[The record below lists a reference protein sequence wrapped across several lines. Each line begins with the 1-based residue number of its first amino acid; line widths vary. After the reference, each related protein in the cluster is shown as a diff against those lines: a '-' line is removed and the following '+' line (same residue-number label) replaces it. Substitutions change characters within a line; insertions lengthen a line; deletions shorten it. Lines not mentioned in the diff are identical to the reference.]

1 MALENYPIPTD
12 EEGGDAA
19 PYCLVLIQFKQYPKV
34 LRGIYFAV
42 FEAKEIIKELKNGR
56 ISWEKAVKEHSACE
70 HSWYRDGDLGWF
82 HLNDGVTPNF
92 TMHVC
97 TYEVGDLLD
106 EPHRKSYGM
115 HIIHRTG

>member
-1 MALENYPIPTD
+1 MALEKTFN
-12 EEGGDAA
+12 
-19 PYCLVLIQFKQYPKV
+19 LNHMKKV
-34 LRGIYFAV
+34 RCSHILLSFDTALNSTHSRGIYFAV

-82 HLNDGVTPNF
+82 DLNDGVTPELYNACLI
-92 TMHVC
+92 H
-97 TYEVGDLLD
+97 EVGDLLD
-106 EPHRKSYGM
+106 EPIESPYGM

>member
-1 MALENYPIPTD
+1 MKKVRCSHILLSFDTALNSTHS
-12 EEGGDAA
+12 
-19 PYCLVLIQFKQYPKV
+19 
-34 LRGIYFAV
+34 RGIYFAV

-82 HLNDGVTPNF
+82 DLNDGVTPELYNACLI
-92 TMHVC
+92 H
-97 TYEVGDLLD
+97 EVGDLLD
-106 EPHRKSYGM
+106 EPIESSYGM

>member
-1 MALENYPIPTD
+1 MVLEKTFNLNHMKKVRCSHILLSYD
-12 EEGGDAA
+12 EA
-19 PYCLVLIQFKQYPKV
+19 INSTHS
-34 LRGIYFAV
+34 RGLFFAV

-82 HLNDGVTPNF
+82 DLNDGVTPELYNACLI
-92 TMHVC
+92 H
-97 TYEVGDLLD
+97 EVGDLLD
-106 EPHRKSYGM
+106 EPIQSPYGL